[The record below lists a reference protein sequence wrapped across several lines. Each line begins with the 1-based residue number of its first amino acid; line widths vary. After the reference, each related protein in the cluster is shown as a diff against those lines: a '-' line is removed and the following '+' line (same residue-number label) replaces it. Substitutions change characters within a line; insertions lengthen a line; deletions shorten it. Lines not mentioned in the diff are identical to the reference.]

1 MLMYCFDPN
10 VALLNMLQNHDRMM
24 LMIDGLKERLKTEGV
39 VTFRVKA
46 RPQAQANRFRG
57 PLGDDTFKVDVA
69 ATPEG
74 GQANAELVR
83 FLADEFEVNRDQV
96 EIVSG
101 ETSRLKIVRLVK

>member
-1 MLMYCFDPN
+1 
-10 VALLNMLQNHDRMM
+10 M
-24 LMIDGLKERLKTEGV
+24 LMIDALKQRLKAEGS

-46 RPQAQANRFRG
+46 RPQAQTNRFRG
-57 PLGDDTFKVDVA
+57 PLGEDTFKVDIA

-96 EIVSG
+96 EIVVG
-101 ETSRLKIVRLVK
+101 DTSRLKVICIRK